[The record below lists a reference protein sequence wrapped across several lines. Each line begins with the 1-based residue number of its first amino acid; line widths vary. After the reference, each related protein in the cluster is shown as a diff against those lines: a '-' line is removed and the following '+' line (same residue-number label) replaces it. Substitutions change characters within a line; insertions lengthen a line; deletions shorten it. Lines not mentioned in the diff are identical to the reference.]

1 MIWATGDCHG
11 NFERFRPEY
20 FPEQAQM
27 TKDDVVVVTGD
38 FGGIWFG
45 DARDDE
51 ALGCRKVCPSRWRSW
66 TATMKTMMRWQ
77 AILQRNGRAVK
88 YTASVRMCCI

>member
-27 TKDDVVVVTGD
+27 TKDDVVVVTATLAAYGSEMH
-38 FGGIWFG
+38 GTMKHW
-45 DARDDE
+45 A
-51 ALGCRKVCPSRWRSW
+51 AWKVCPSRWRSW